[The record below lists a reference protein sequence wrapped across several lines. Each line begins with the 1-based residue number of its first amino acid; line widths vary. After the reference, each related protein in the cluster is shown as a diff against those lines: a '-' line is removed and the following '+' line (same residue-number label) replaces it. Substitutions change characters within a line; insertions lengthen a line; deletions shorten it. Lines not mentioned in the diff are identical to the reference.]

1 MILISIVTVSY
12 NSSSTISNTLRSVA
26 IQQHPSIEH
35 IIVDGASTDD
45 TIAIVRREGAH
56 VARIISEPDQG
67 IYDAMNKGLAM
78 ATGELIGFLNSDDE
92 FADATVLSDVAEAF
106 LDGKADYV
114 YGDIQMINA
123 GGQVVRDWR
132 TGEVPSKGLTNMQ
145 IPHPALF
152 VRRSLLNKIN
162 PPFDPSYRIS
172 ADLKQQ
178 LIFINKLRSKGVYI
192 SRPLTR
198 MSMGGASTEGF
209 RSYVAG
215 WKESAQAYNEVFGKG
230 GWWFTARKVF
240 SKLKSLRN
248 IG

>member
-1 MILISIVTVSY
+1 
-12 NSSSTISNTLRSVA
+12 
-26 IQQHPSIEH
+26 
-35 IIVDGASTDD
+35 
-45 TIAIVRREGAH
+45 
-56 VARIISEPDQG
+56 
-67 IYDAMNKGLAM
+67 
-78 ATGELIGFLNSDDE
+78 
-92 FADATVLSDVAEAF
+92 
-106 LDGKADYV
+106 
-114 YGDIQMINA
+114 
-123 GGQVVRDWR
+123 
-132 TGEVPSKGLTNMQ
+132 MQ